1 MKTLN
6 LNFTAEEEIEKK
18 KNMNADKIILKQ
30 RTSTSYEVR
39 FKEKNNLNETL
50 ILQINEVYPPKS
62 ENSLPNL
69 WKKLGFTDKILD
81 SYYILDVCA
90 FDENGYE
97 YHKYNPQIA
106 KNEDG
111 NMEINFDYML
121 EVSEANMY
129 KLIECV
135 YNLFNNQ
142 K

>member
-1 MKTLN
+1 
-6 LNFTAEEEIEKK
+6 
-18 KNMNADKIILKQ
+18 MNANKMTLKQ
-30 RTSTSYEVR
+30 RTPTSYEVI
-39 FKEKNNLNETL
+39 FTEKNSLNESL
-50 ILQINEVYPPKS
+50 MLQINEVYPPKC
-62 ENSLPNL
+62 ENSLPIL

-81 SYYILDVCA
+81 SYLILDVYVI
-90 FDENGYE
+90 DENSYE

-111 NMEINFDYML
+111 NREINFDYML

-142 K
+142 KKIKL

>member
-1 MKTLN
+1 
-6 LNFTAEEEIEKK
+6 
-18 KNMNADKIILKQ
+18 MNANKMTLKQ

-39 FKEKNNLNETL
+39 FIEKNNLNESL
-50 ILQINEVYPPKS
+50 ILQINEVYPLKT

-69 WKKLGFTDKILD
+69 WKKLGYTDKILD
-81 SYYILDVCA
+81 SYLILDVCA

-111 NMEINFDYML
+111 NREINFDYML